1 MGLVVF
7 VGVLLAPV
15 AAQPEM
21 VRVEV
26 VADTNL
32 SQYPSERGLNYG
44 QSSALR
50 VKGIEMFALMDFD
63 PGPLGEVAVERAALR
78 FRAAR
83 DDHKLRT
90 LGFYTVAAPWV
101 EGTGRAE
108 EGMGATW
115 LSPDGSGALWGPGP
129 DFLAV
134 SFTHGH
140 TRVAYAE
147 VRELGDRWLE
157 ADVDPDLIHAVMAGA
172 SHGLLIADETGQTR
186 ANNDIHSREQSGS
199 EPYLLVTLGAEPR
212 EGPLPAPGDLAV
224 APLPE
229 KATPQNGA
237 AAVSWSPV
245 EGAFA
250 YRCWIG
256 DTEAPRWLV
265 PWPEPGAEPRVILTG
280 LEPEASVR
288 VTVAAVDRLGRMGPS
303 AHGEGQASEA
313 RPTGLALPAPSPEA
327 PPPAL
332 VQAARFGVST
342 GSLLAKVDPT
352 RAPELP
358 AEGIRLQATRNEFVA
373 ATLVIDAPGGTL
385 AEVEVTATP
394 PRCEAGALPAPAL
407 YRLWYLNDGGWAPE
421 VCVPL
426 QGPLEIPAADNGVPG
441 QRNQSLLV
449 EFYVPHA
456 AAPGRYQGEVAV
468 SAEGE
473 AIRAPVEVIVG
484 SPSLPDDLGF
494 VLELNSYGDV
504 AGQYGVASG
513 SPEYVAIERE
523 YHRAAHRHR
532 ANWDPLP
539 YSQAWAVIAG
549 GAPPLEGEGPDRR
562 VADWSAWDARYGP
575 LLDGSAFA
583 DLPRAG
589 VPVHSLYLPF
599 NENWPSSMALYRA
612 HVDEPAYPDMLT
624 EHALTA
630 PPIAEAFEPPYAQEF
645 AAVVASFAAHVAE
658 RGWNRSWLHFYMNNK
673 YDFRNPE
680 QGGRGSSWWLLD
692 EPMHRDDWLALRFYA
707 DLCHAGAPQAG
718 PPLISRGDISRPQ
731 WQPRWMDGAFDLICT
746 ARELF
751 EHHALCMGI
760 AERAEEAGQPVTFWH
775 YGTANAV
782 GRPNAE
788 AVAWPWAAFLAG
800 ADGILPWNTIGSD
813 GNFTEP
819 ADTAILYPG
828 RRFGIE
834 GPVVSLRLKAML
846 RGAQDVELLRLLA
859 ERTGV
864 DRRELRS
871 VFGPLVTGTTAQ
883 AYAEDAGRIEF
894 GPLTEQALDDARRA
908 VRAALEAA
916 S

>member
-1 MGLVVF
+1 
-7 VGVLLAPV
+7 
-15 AAQPEM
+15 
-21 VRVEV
+21 
-26 VADTNL
+26 
-32 SQYPSERGLNYG
+32 
-44 QSSALR
+44 
-50 VKGIEMFALMDFD
+50 
-63 PGPLGEVAVERAALR
+63 
-78 FRAAR
+78 
-83 DDHKLRT
+83 
-90 LGFYTVAAPWV
+90 
-101 EGTGRAE
+101 
-108 EGMGATW
+108 MGATW

-199 EPYLLVTLGAEPR
+199 EPYLVTLCADPR
-212 EGPLPAPGDLAV
+212 EAPHPAPGDLAV

-229 KATPQNGA
+229 KPTPHNGA

-539 YSQAWAVIAG
+539 YSQAGAVIAG

-562 VADWSAWDARYGP
+562 VADWSAWTPGRTFPGWQRLRGP
-575 LLDGSAFA
+575 AT
-583 DLPRAG
+583 RACPCT
-589 VPVHSLYLPF
+589 VPALQRGR
-599 NENWPSSMALYRA
+599 PSSMALYRA
-612 HVDEPAYPDMLT
+612 HVDEPPAG
-624 EHALTA
+624 HAHRARALA
-630 PPIAEAFEPPYAQEF
+630 PPIAEASAPYAQEF
-645 AAVVASFAAHVAE
+645 AAVVARSRMWPSAVEPVVAAL
-658 RGWNRSWLHFYMNNK
+658 LHEQQA
-673 YDFRNPE
+673 DFRNP
-680 QGGRGSSWWLLD
+680 
-692 EPMHRDDWLALRFYA
+692 
-707 DLCHAGAPQAG
+707 
-718 PPLISRGDISRPQ
+718 SR
-731 WQPRWMDGAFDLICT
+731 A
-746 ARELF
+746 
-751 EHHALCMGI
+751 
-760 AERAEEAGQPVTFWH
+760 
-775 YGTANAV
+775 
-782 GRPNAE
+782 
-788 AVAWPWAAFLAG
+788 
-800 ADGILPWNTIGSD
+800 
-813 GNFTEP
+813 
-819 ADTAILYPG
+819 
-828 RRFGIE
+828 
-834 GPVVSLRLKAML
+834 
-846 RGAQDVELLRLLA
+846 
-859 ERTGV
+859 
-864 DRRELRS
+864 
-871 VFGPLVTGTTAQ
+871 
-883 AYAEDAGRIEF
+883 
-894 GPLTEQALDDARRA
+894 
-908 VRAALEAA
+908 RAASLVAA
-916 S
+916 R